1 MYELTL
7 SSDYL
12 KHWTV
17 EEAVRELFQNAIDFS
32 EDGELDFLIKEDHEV
47 QINTKGVS
55 LHPSVLL
62 LGSGDKSE
70 DNTKL
75 GGFGEG
81 MKVALLILAREGV
94 DVVMHN
100 GNKIWRPSFVFNEH
114 FGTKMLCI
122 IEEDNLEEDI
132 GIRYTIKG
140 LKSEEITNIINR
152 TLPTQEYIGI
162 ETKYGEVLTEDCFI
176 SKVFVGGLYVC
187 DVAGLQYGYNF
198 NKGTLPLNRDRQTVP
213 DWDVSKMTDRML
225 AAALPPEDYVKLV
238 AERAKDVYHAIY
250 NYQEVDVCDVAN
262 KNFVEEYGVRPVANS
277 NEEVDLLKKEGYTNP
292 YLEPNSGLYQ
302 LITSSPSYSKGEKK
316 EVLTVEDQIKELFSD
331 STVMRF
337 LLEEGAAE
345 MAEEYYELMHKV
357 LEKIDEYI

>member
-17 EEAVRELFQNAIDFS
+17 EDAVRELFQNAIDFS
-32 EDGELDFLIKEDHEV
+32 EDGELDFIIKEDHEL

-100 GNKIWRPSFVFNEH
+100 GDKIWKPAFVFNEH

-140 LKSEEITNIINR
+140 LKSEEIINIIDR
-152 TLPTQEYIGI
+152 TLPTQKYIGI
-162 ETKYGEVLTEDCFI
+162 ETEYGEVLTEEGFI
-176 SKVFVGGLYVC
+176 SKVFVGGLYIC

-225 AAALPPEDYVKLV
+225 AVALPPEEYVKLV
-238 AERAKDVYHAIY
+238 AEQAKDVYHARY
-250 NYQEVDVCDVAN
+250 NYQDPSVCAVAN
-262 KNFVEEYGVRPVANS
+262 NNFVEEHGVRPVANS
-277 NEEVDLLKKEGYTNP
+277 NAEVERLKKEGYTNP
-292 YLEPNSGLYQ
+292 YLEPNDGLYN
-302 LITSSPSYSKGEKK
+302 LITSAPSYNKGEKK
-316 EVLTVEDQIKELFSD
+316 EILTLEAQIIELFEKSVVVD
-331 STVMRF
+331 YIRGTGEGQI
-337 LLEEGAAE
+337 EEDF
-345 MAEEYYELMHKV
+345 YELMHKV
-357 LEKIDEYI
+357 LRVIDEHG